1 MPRATPRAAHLSIE
15 PAASPVYRKSA
26 EGELRLGRSL
36 GLSATILCFVK
47 EELQAR
53 RFVATG
59 RVQGVGYRN
68 FVEHTAGR
76 IGVQGYVR
84 NRRDGSVEVF
94 AMGQPEHL
102 KQLRTAL
109 ERGPMM
115 AYVDNVAEEPDTVDS
130 NYLGHFIIE
139 MTV

>member
-1 MPRATPRAAHLSIE
+1 M
-15 PAASPVYRKSA
+15 
-26 EGELRLGRSL
+26 
-36 GLSATILCFVK
+36 K

-53 RFVATG
+53 RFVVTG

-68 FVEHTAGR
+68 FVERMAGK
-76 IGVQGYVR
+76 IGVHGYVR

-94 AMGQPEHL
+94 AMGKAELL
-102 KQLRTAL
+102 KQLRAAL

-115 AYVDNVAEEPDTVDS
+115 SYVDAVAEEPDTVDA